1 MVRVLRRLAPDFW
14 LILLLFV
21 LPLGFFFP
29 QTLGGRTLIPAENL
43 YQYEPW
49 ASYRDVVNAP
59 DTPHNHLVS
68 DLVLQNYQWKAFI
81 REQLAAGEV
90 PLWNPHQFSGIPFLA
105 AGQHS
110 ALYPLS
116 VIYYGLPL
124 HNAYGWFTV
133 VNLWLAGVFM
143 YLFVRGLGVG
153 RAGAVLAGII
163 YQFAGFTIASVVFQM
178 MIGGLPWLPLML
190 LMVEYIIREKPVFGR
205 KTAIPWVV
213 IGAGALG
220 MNVLAGHV
228 EITIYTL
235 LITGYYTL
243 AHWLHDWWFKNRQ
256 TPLAALRK
264 CFWCGAMLALGMG
277 LAAVQFLPL
286 YEFAQT
292 NWRAERSSYETVVSY
307 AHPPR
312 DILQFALPN
321 FYGSPAHHRVFDVF
335 SGEWVAE
342 WDNANN
348 QNHTEWGIKNYV
360 EGALY
365 LGILPLLLAAYAM
378 IDRLLIWG
386 TAWRNNERIR
396 TEPPYRRAFT
406 LLALL
411 SLTFMF
417 GLPTYRLM
425 YILPGINQLNSPFR
439 WVFALTVS
447 VAVLAA
453 FGLDALQRRAAEK
466 RSLLETR
473 IGLGIMG
480 LALMVFAG
488 LAASRV
494 FYPQIEPQIERLLN
508 SLALATNAFS
518 DPALFYS
525 YQFANILVFGGM
537 LLGAG
542 FVYFWVG
549 RMRMYRGVWFWSA
562 FAVLLVTADLMIAS
576 GGFNPASDPA
586 LLDFTPPQIE
596 WLQERY
602 EEDGAFRYTTLE
614 SPGSV
619 PILNANSTLR
629 YGLDDV
635 RGYDSIIPAQY
646 MEYMSLLA
654 PQVQRDFNRVAP
666 IFTDDDYNH
675 SGGYAMLLDS
685 PLLHLLNV
693 RYVVTTPDVIV
704 PFEEWEAV
712 CCEEVL
718 TIWENPDAL
727 PRASIIAA
735 GDMPQGWLPPESAAP
750 DFHARDAIP
759 PYEAITVT
767 QDTGREKFLDVQASE
782 GDWLFYSE
790 NYAPGWKA
798 FVRPMGA
805 GEEQESQLEVVR
817 VAGTFMGV
825 QLPEGDWTLRL
836 VYSPTSFQVGFFGSV
851 ISAALLTLLLGIWF
865 WITYVGVNTDESSQ
879 TARVARNSIAPII
892 LNLFNRAIDFVLA
905 FVLYRLLTQEMVGVY
920 QFAVVVFVWFDIFT
934 NFGLDLFL
942 IREVSRDK
950 GRGGY
955 FLYNSS
961 ALRFALSGAGLG
973 ILLVFL
979 LLWQNAVANPLPQ
992 EGLIAIVILYLGL
1005 IPGTLNKGISS
1016 LYYAHEQADKTEAI
1030 ATLTTINKAI
1040 FSVIV
1045 LVLGWGIIGLAAVS
1059 ILNNIF
1065 TMIALLWMG
1074 RGFFAGNL
1082 PKRPDW
1088 HSMRGMMREGWP
1100 LLLNHFL
1107 ATIFFQIDIV
1117 ILQAMRGATIVA
1129 EYSTAYKWLAA
1140 LNVVPAF
1147 FTRALFPVLSRQGQE
1162 DRAAFRRSYRFGIKL
1177 MISLALPV
1185 AVGFTVLA
1193 EPLTLLLAG
1202 ARYLPNGAIALTIMI
1217 WSIPIGWMNSLT
1229 QYALVALD
1237 LQRMITR
1244 AFIAAVAFNI
1254 ITNLIFIPQFGFR
1267 AAAVTTIFSELVL
1280 WIPFAALMQRGL
1292 GAPLGWIGLLWRPV
1306 VATGAMIATAVLLLP
1321 VNMLLALIV
1330 ASLVYVVV
1338 LLALNPLD
1346 ADERAILLP
1355 LLPQRLRGFPFM
1367 RTA

>member
-1 MVRVLRRLAPDFW
+1 MLRRLAPDVW
-14 LILLLFV
+14 LILLLFA

-29 QTLGGRTLIPAENL
+29 QTVGGQTLIPAENL

-49 ASYRDVVNAP
+49 ASYRDGVGAP
-59 DTPHNHLVS
+59 DAPHNHLVS
-68 DLVLQNYQWKAFI
+68 DLVLQNYQWKSFI
-81 REQLAAGEV
+81 REQLAQGEV

-116 VIYYGLPL
+116 AIYYTLPL
-124 HNAYGWFTV
+124 PNAYGWFTV

-143 YLFVRGLGVG
+143 YAFVRGIGVG
-153 RAGAVLAGII
+153 RTGALLAGII
-163 YQFAGFTIASVVFQM
+163 YQFAGFSIASVVFQM
-178 MIGGLPWLPLML
+178 MIGGLPWLPLIL
-190 LMVEYIIREKPVFGR
+190 LMTEFVIREQTVFGR

-220 MNVLAGHV
+220 MNILAGHV

-235 LITGYYTL
+235 LITGYYILTQ
-243 AHWLHDWWFKNRQ
+243 WIHDWWFKNRE
-256 TPLAALRK
+256 TPRNALRK
-264 CFWCGAMLALGMG
+264 GFWCAAMLALGIG
-277 LAAVQFLPL
+277 LAALQFLPL

-292 NWRAERSSYETVVSY
+292 NWRAERSSYETVVGF

-312 DILQFALPN
+312 DIVQFALPN
-321 FYGSPAHHRVFDVF
+321 FYGNPAHHRVFDVF
-335 SGEWVAE
+335 NGEWVTDWE
-342 WDNANN
+342 NAND

-365 LGILPLLLAAYAM
+365 LGILPLLLAAYAV
-378 IDRLLIWG
+378 IDKVLIWG
-386 TAWRNNERIR
+386 AAWRNNERVR
-396 TEPPYRRAFT
+396 TEPPYRRAFA

-417 GLPTYRLM
+417 GLPTYRLI
-425 YILPGINQLNSPFR
+425 YILPGINQLNSAFR
-439 WVFALTVS
+439 WVFGLTVA

-466 RSLLETR
+466 RTPLETR
-473 IGLGIMG
+473 IGLGLMG
-480 LALMVFAG
+480 IAVLIFIG
-488 LAASRV
+488 LGGSYF
-494 FYPQIEPQIERLLN
+494 FYPQVEPFIERLLS
-508 SLALATNAFS
+508 SLANATNAFS
-518 DPALFYS
+518 DPRLFFS
-525 YQFANILVFGGM
+525 YQFANLLVFGAM

-542 FVYFWVG
+542 AVYFWVG
-549 RMRMYRGVWFWSA
+549 RMRMYRGVWRWA
-562 FAVLLVTADLMIAS
+562 TFAVVLVTADLMIAS
-576 GGFNPASDPA
+576 WNFNPASDPA
-586 LLDFTPPQIE
+586 LLQFKPPAIE

-614 SPGSV
+614 APGSP

-646 MEYMSLLA
+646 MDFMNQLA
-654 PQVQRDFNRVAP
+654 PQVQRDFNRIAP
-666 IFTDDDYNH
+666 IYTDDDFTYD
-675 SGGYAMLLDS
+675 GGYPMVLDS
-685 PLLHLLNV
+685 PLLDLLNV
-693 RYVVTTPDVIV
+693 RYVVTTPDAIV
-704 PFEEWEAV
+704 PFQEWEAV
-712 CCEEVL
+712 CCEEAL

-727 PRASIIAA
+727 PRAALIAA
-735 GDMPQGWLPPESAAP
+735 DALPQDWLPPQSAAP
-750 DFHARDAIP
+750 DLYARDVIP
-759 PYEAITVT
+759 PYEAATIT
-767 QDTGREKFLDVQASE
+767 QDTGREKFLEVQAE
-782 GDWLFYSE
+782 ADDWLFYSE

-805 GEEQESQLEVVR
+805 GEEQETQLEVVR
-817 VAGTFMGV
+817 VAGTFLGV
-825 QLPEGDWTLRL
+825 QLPAGEWTLRL

-851 ISAALLTLLLGIWF
+851 ISGALLLLLLGIWF
-865 WITYVGVNTDESSQ
+865 WATYVGVNTDESSQ
-879 TARVARNSIAPII
+879 TAKVARNSVAPII

-905 FVLYRLLTQEMVGVY
+905 FVIYRLLTQEMVGVY

-950 GRGGY
+950 ARGGY

-961 ALRFALSGAGLG
+961 ALRFGLSGVGLG
-973 ILLVFL
+973 ILVVFL
-979 LLWQNAVANPLPQ
+979 LLWQNATANPLPQ
-992 EGLIAIVILYLGL
+992 EGLLAIVLLYLGL
-1005 IPGTLNKGISS
+1005 IPATLNKGISS

-1045 LVLGWGIIGLAAVS
+1045 LVIGWGIVGLAAVS
-1059 ILNNIF
+1059 ILNNIL

-1074 RGFFAGNL
+1074 RGFFAGSL
-1082 PKRPDW
+1082 PSRPDW
-1088 HSMRGMMREGWP
+1088 PSMRGMMREGWP

-1162 DRAAFRRSYRFGIKL
+1162 DRDAFRRTYRFGIKL
-1177 MISLALPV
+1177 LVAVALPV

-1244 AFIAAVAFNI
+1244 AFVGAVAFNI
-1254 ITNLIFIPQFGFR
+1254 ITNLIFIPRFGFR
-1267 AAAVTTIFSELVL
+1267 AAAVTTILSELVL
-1280 WIPFAALMQRGL
+1280 WLPFAYLMQRGL
-1292 GAPLGWIGLLWRPV
+1292 GAPLGWGGLLWRPLL
-1306 VATGAMIATAVLLLP
+1306 ATGAMIGAAYALLA
-1321 VNMLLALIV
+1321 VNMLLALLV
-1330 ASLVYVVV
+1330 ASAVYVAV
-1338 LLALNPLD
+1338 LLVLNPLD
-1346 ADERAILLP
+1346 EGERAILRP
-1355 LLPQRLRGFPFM
+1355 LLPERARSLPFV
-1367 RTA
+1367 RAV